1 MRQRGGGRG
10 IAGRRER
17 EIGEEGEIDS
27 GRRRKEVGRRDRAKV
42 TYGIEKVGNNRET
55 GERQK

>member
-17 EIGEEGEIDS
+17 EIGEEGEVDS
-27 GRRRKEVGRRDRAKV
+27 GRRRKEWGRRDRAKV
-42 TYGIEKVGNNRET
+42 TYGKGKVGSNRET
-55 GERQK
+55 GKR